1 MKSSTKKW
9 LLLKLSSSILIPFL
23 IWFLVNFIS
32 LIDSDYQLF
41 VSFFKDPISKGFI
54 TSFLVFAFF
63 FYSLTI
69 SEIFEDY
76 IKSEK
81 IKNVANKLC
90 YIFAIILPL
99 ITIILLYKI

>member
-76 IKSEK
+76 IKSDN
-81 IKNVANKLC
+81 IKNVANKSLA
-90 YIFAIILPL
+90 IFGIVFSIF
-99 ITIILLYKI
+99 TIIMLYN

>member
-90 YIFAIILPL
+90 YIFAIIILFITL
-99 ITIILLYKI
+99 ITIYKV